1 MERQNN
7 MKNYFTKEKVKR
19 IVLML
24 IAVFLMGVGVQFLN
38 RTNLGPDPFS
48 AMNYGFAAMTG
59 LSFGTFQLIFNAVL
73 FAIVLLKDRKL
84 FGLGTIG
91 NMVIVGYS
99 ADFTGWVVDKLGFF
113 PAVEDL
119 TVGMKI
125 GILIPTLTLFLFAAA
140 LYMNCGLG
148 TSPYD
153 ALPILLHRAVEK
165 ATKKTIPYKFVRIL
179 YDGIA
184 TVVALLVGG
193 TVGVVTVLMVFTL
206 GPCVDLV
213 SGLVKKSGIF
223 DVK

>member
-1 MERQNN
+1 
-7 MKNYFTKEKVKR
+7 MKKR
-19 IVLML
+19 ILLML
-24 IAVFLMGVGVQFLN
+24 VGVILMGVGVQFLN

-48 AMNYGFAAMTG
+48 AMNYGFSAMLG
-59 LSFGTFQLIFNAVL
+59 ISFGTTQLIFNAILFILVL
-73 FAIVLLKDRKL
+73 FMDRKL

-99 ADFTGWVVDKLGFF
+99 ADFTGWVVDKLGLL
-113 PAVEDL
+113 PATGDMTL
-119 TVGMKI
+119 
-125 GILIPTLTLFLFAAA
+125 GIKLAIMVPTLILFLFAAA

-153 ALPILLHRAVEK
+153 ALPVLLHRGVEK
-165 ATKKTIPYKFVRIL
+165 ATKKQIPYRFIRML

-184 TVVALLVGG
+184 TIVAFAVGG

-206 GPCVDLV
+206 GPCVDVV

-223 DVK
+223 DTK

>member
-1 MERQNN
+1 
-7 MKNYFTKEKVKR
+7 MKKYLTKEMRKR
-19 IVLML
+19 ILLML
-24 IAVFLMGVGVQFLN
+24 VGVFFMGVGVQFLK
-38 RTNLGPDPFS
+38 RPNLGPDPFS
-48 AMNYGFAAMTG
+48 AMKYGFAELFG
-59 LSFGTFQLIFNAVL
+59 ISFGTFQLLFNAVL
-73 FAIVLLKDRKL
+73 FLTVLLKDRTL

-113 PAVEDL
+113 PTAEEM
-119 TVGMKI
+119 TIGIKI
-125 GILIPTLTLFLFAAA
+125 GIMIPTLILFLFAAA

-153 ALPILLHRAVEK
+153 ALPLLLHQGMEK
-165 ATKKTIPYKFVRIL
+165 ATKKQIPYKFVRML

-206 GPCVDLV
+206 GPCVDFV

-223 DVK
+223 ETK